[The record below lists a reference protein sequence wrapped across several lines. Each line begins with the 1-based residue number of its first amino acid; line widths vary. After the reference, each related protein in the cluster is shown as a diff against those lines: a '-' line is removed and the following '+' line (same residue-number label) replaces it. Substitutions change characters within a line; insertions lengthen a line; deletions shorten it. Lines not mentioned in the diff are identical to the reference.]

1 MVEAH
6 QSMKRKNLSD
16 WIKNKKKS
24 SKKKKKQQQTI
35 CYIVKSMEKIHHTN
49 TSQKKAEVV

>member
-16 WIKNKKKS
+16 WIKKKTS